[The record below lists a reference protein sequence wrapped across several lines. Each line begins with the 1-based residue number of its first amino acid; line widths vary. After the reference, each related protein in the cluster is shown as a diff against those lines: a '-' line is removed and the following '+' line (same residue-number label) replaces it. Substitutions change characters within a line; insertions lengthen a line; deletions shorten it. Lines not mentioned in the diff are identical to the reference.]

1 MDHDGSLDD
10 LLSLLLLT
18 RYRSV
23 DLVGVAVTPA
33 DCLIEPAVVAT
44 RRILDLTG
52 HEHVVTAAG
61 TLTGP
66 NPFPM
71 AWRTDALRVETLPV
85 LNRSTPAVAGVP
97 HSPLPAHEQLADW
110 LGAARDPVTIL
121 ATGPLTNLA
130 WCLEHHPTLVE
141 AIGELVFMGGAF
153 DVPGNVDEPGHDG
166 SAEWNVYWDPAGAA
180 RVFDSPIPITVFPL
194 DVTNEVPVTD
204 TFARSF
210 GAHYGN
216 PVSDLA
222 GSLLALSF
230 GTLESTGMAYC
241 CWDSLT
247 TSYLARP
254 DLFSFDEVRC
264 DVVTS
269 GPSQGRTVRKASGR
283 PVRRAVSVDPA
294 GFYEH
299 CVRTL
304 TDRE

>member
-10 LLSLLLLT
+10 LLSLLLLS

-23 DLVGVAVTPA
+23 DLLGVAITPA
-33 DCLIEPAVVAT
+33 DCLIAPAVATT

-52 HEHVVTAAG
+52 REHVVAAAG

-71 AWRTDALRVETLPV
+71 AWRTDALRVAALPV
-85 LNRSTPAVAGVP
+85 LNRHTPLTTP
-97 HSPLPAHEQLADW
+97 TPDSSLPAHQQLADW
-110 LGAARDPVTIL
+110 LRAADRPVTIL

-130 WCLEHHPTLVE
+130 WCLEHHTTLID
-141 AIGELVFMGGAF
+141 AIEELVFMGGAF

-180 RVFDSPIPITVFPL
+180 KVFDSPIPITVFPL
-194 DVTNEVPVTD
+194 DVTNTAPVTD
-204 TFARSF
+204 AFVRSF
-210 GAHYGN
+210 GTHYGN

-230 GTLESTGMAYC
+230 GTLESTGIEYC

-247 TSYLARP
+247 TSYLAQP

-264 DVVTS
+264 DIVTT
-269 GPSQGRTVRKASGR
+269 GPSQGRTVACAAGR
-283 PVRRAVSVDPA
+283 PVRRAVSADPA
-294 GFYEH
+294 GFYQH
-299 CVRTL
+299 CVQTL
-304 TDRE
+304 T